1 MFTGLANLIKNYKE
15 SLPKDCLILKTVII
29 PDLKLIE
36 IHTNKMIYA
45 IKYKNLRRYYVS

>member
-1 MFTGLANLIKNYKE
+1 MFLGFAKALNNFKQ
-15 SLPKDCLILKTVII
+15 SLLKDCLILKTVII